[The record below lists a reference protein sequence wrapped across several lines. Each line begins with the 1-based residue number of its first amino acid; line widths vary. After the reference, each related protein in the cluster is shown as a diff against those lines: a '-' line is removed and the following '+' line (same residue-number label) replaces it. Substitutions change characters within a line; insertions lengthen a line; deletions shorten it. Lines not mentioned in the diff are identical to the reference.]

1 MKFKILKS
9 FNQVFPVFH
18 LTYVVVKHN
27 HVHRT
32 IQPTYFLLVEE
43 HQPSTEALE
52 SRPEADP
59 FHLTLQ
65 QDQKSTSQ

>member
-9 FNQVFPVFH
+9 FNQVFPVFQ
-18 LTYVVVKHN
+18 HN